1 MARKQ
6 VKSKVAEKVEKKQ
19 NITTPSEKSVEDI
32 EHDLQLPSSSDEEE
46 DIEQEEL
53 SEEESSGDEEEEEVE
68 KEDNINGL
76 SDEEQE
82 EVQQQ
87 QNKANK
93 SGHSVNK
100 IIKTSEATTTNTS
113 ANNKSTKSKSGVI
126 YIGRLP
132 SGFQESELKTYFSQ
146 FGDVINVKLA
156 RNKKTGNTK
165 HYGFIEF
172 DSIEVA
178 KVAAETM
185 NNYLLF
191 GHLIKCEVVENP
203 HEDTFKH
210 GNRKFKVIPWK
221 KIAKEKHEKSRTEE
235 EWKVLIAK
243 FEESKQKKQEELKSK
258 GIDFDVSAI

>member
-53 SEEESSGDEEEEEVE
+53 SEEESSGDEEEEEE

-82 EVQQQ
+82 EVQQQQ

>member
-53 SEEESSGDEEEEEVE
+53 SEEESSGDEEEEEE

-113 ANNKSTKSKSGVI
+113 ANNKSTNPNLVS
-126 YIGRLP
+126 YILVDYH
-132 SGFQESELKTYFSQ
+132 Q
-146 FGDVINVKLA
+146 D
-156 RNKKTGNTK
+156 
-165 HYGFIEF
+165 
-172 DSIEVA
+172 
-178 KVAAETM
+178 
-185 NNYLLF
+185 
-191 GHLIKCEVVENP
+191 
-203 HEDTFKH
+203 FK
-210 GNRKFKVIPWK
+210 N
-221 KIAKEKHEKSRTEE
+221 
-235 EWKVLIAK
+235 
-243 FEESKQKKQEELKSK
+243 QN
-258 GIDFDVSAI
+258 

>member
-87 QNKANK
+87 QQNKANK

-113 ANNKSTKSKSGVI
+113 TNNKSTKSKSGVI

-156 RNKKTGNTK
+156 RNKN
-165 HYGFIEF
+165 
-172 DSIEVA
+172 
-178 KVAAETM
+178 
-185 NNYLLF
+185 
-191 GHLIKCEVVENP
+191 
-203 HEDTFKH
+203 
-210 GNRKFKVIPWK
+210 W
-221 KIAKEKHEKSRTEE
+221 
-235 EWKVLIAK
+235 
-243 FEESKQKKQEELKSK
+243 
-258 GIDFDVSAI
+258 

>member
-32 EHDLQLPSSSDEEE
+32 EHDLHTISSDEEE

-53 SEEESSGDEEEEEVE
+53 SEEESSGDEEEEER

-100 IIKTSEATTTNTS
+100 IIKTSLPPIHQQTINLQ
-113 ANNKSTKSKSGVI
+113 KSKSGVI

-132 SGFQESELKTYFSQ
+132 SGFQESELKTYFLNL
-146 FGDVINVKLA
+146 V
-156 RNKKTGNTK
+156 
-165 HYGFIEF
+165 
-172 DSIEVA
+172 
-178 KVAAETM
+178 M
-185 NNYLLF
+185 
-191 GHLIKCEVVENP
+191 
-203 HEDTFKH
+203 
-210 GNRKFKVIPWK
+210 
-221 KIAKEKHEKSRTEE
+221 
-235 EWKVLIAK
+235 
-243 FEESKQKKQEELKSK
+243 
-258 GIDFDVSAI
+258 